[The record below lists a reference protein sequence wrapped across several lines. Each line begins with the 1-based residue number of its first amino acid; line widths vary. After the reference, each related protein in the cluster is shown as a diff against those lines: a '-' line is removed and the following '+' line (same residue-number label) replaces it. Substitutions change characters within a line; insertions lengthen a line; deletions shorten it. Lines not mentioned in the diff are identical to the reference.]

1 MSNKKLPEKYNS
13 EIAQLNEE
21 IELLKKEILK
31 RKKKIIKIRKNKNL
45 DKTAIK
51 WYNIFRKKK
60 NPIKEGKNYEKTKNN
75 KWASSYWN
83 WKKSI

>member
-60 NPIKEGKNYEKTKNN
+60 NPKKKEKLWEN
-75 KWASSYWN
+75 K
-83 WKKSI
+83 K

>member
-31 RKKKIIKIRKNKNL
+31 RKKKIIKIRKSKNL

-51 WYNIFRKKK
+51 WYNIFRKRKIPKRRKK
-60 NPIKEGKNYEKTKNN
+60 LWEN
-75 KWASSYWN
+75 K
-83 WKKSI
+83 K

>member
-31 RKKKIIKIRKNKNL
+31 RKKKIIKIRKSKNL

-60 NPIKEGKNYEKTKNN
+60 NPKKKENYEKTKNN
-75 KWASSYWN
+75 RWTSSCWN
-83 WKKSI
+83 CKKSV

>member
-1 MSNKKLPEKYNS
+1 MSNNKLPEKYNS

-51 WYNIFRKKK
+51 
-60 NPIKEGKNYEKTKNN
+60 
-75 KWASSYWN
+75 
-83 WKKSI
+83 

>member
-31 RKKKIIKIRKNKNL
+31 RKKKIIKIRKNQNPDTKIKNQQT
-45 DKTAIK
+45 D
-51 WYNIFRKKK
+51 NFF
-60 NPIKEGKNYEKTKNN
+60 
-75 KWASSYWN
+75 SC
-83 WKKSI
+83 KSI

>member
-1 MSNKKLPEKYNS
+1 MSNKKLPKKYNS

-31 RKKKIIKIRKNKNL
+31 RKKKIIKIRKSKNL

-51 WYNIFRKKK
+51 
-60 NPIKEGKNYEKTKNN
+60 
-75 KWASSYWN
+75 
-83 WKKSI
+83 

>member
-31 RKKKIIKIRKNKNL
+31 RKKKIIKIRKSKNL

-60 NPIKEGKNYEKTKNN
+60 NPKRRKKLWEN
-75 KWASSYWN
+75 K
-83 WKKSI
+83 K

>member
-1 MSNKKLPEKYNS
+1 MSNKKLPEKHNS

-31 RKKKIIKIRKNKNL
+31 RKKKIIKIRKSKNL

-51 WYNIFRKKK
+51 
-60 NPIKEGKNYEKTKNN
+60 
-75 KWASSYWN
+75 
-83 WKKSI
+83 

>member
-1 MSNKKLPEKYNS
+1 MSNKKLPEKCNS

-31 RKKKIIKIRKNKNL
+31 RKKKIIKIRKSKNL

-51 WYNIFRKKK
+51 
-60 NPIKEGKNYEKTKNN
+60 
-75 KWASSYWN
+75 
-83 WKKSI
+83 

>member
-21 IELLKKEILK
+21 IEILKKEILK
-31 RKKKIIKIRKNKNL
+31 RKKKIIKIRKSKNL

-51 WYNIFRKKK
+51 
-60 NPIKEGKNYEKTKNN
+60 
-75 KWASSYWN
+75 
-83 WKKSI
+83 

>member
-31 RKKKIIKIRKNKNL
+31 RRKKIIKIRKSKNL

-51 WYNIFRKKK
+51 
-60 NPIKEGKNYEKTKNN
+60 
-75 KWASSYWN
+75 
-83 WKKSI
+83 

>member
-1 MSNKKLPEKYNS
+1 MKFEEALE
-13 EIAQLNEE
+13 LVNEE

-31 RKKKIIKIRKNKNL
+31 RKKKIIKIRICKNL

-60 NPIKEGKNYEKTKNN
+60 NPRKEGKNYEKTKNDR
-75 KWASSYWN
+75 WTSSY
-83 WKKSI
+83 

>member
-51 WYNIFRKKK
+51 WYNIFRKCT
-60 NPIKEGKNYEKTKNN
+60 KEKLDEILFSTYGRDYR
-75 KWASSYWN
+75 
-83 WKKSI
+83 ICV

>member
-60 NPIKEGKNYEKTKNN
+60 NPKKRRKNYERI
-75 KWASSYWN
+75 
-83 WKKSI
+83 KSKRF